1 MLFVPLFDRAI
12 KHTAGLYDMAT
23 LEIWLSKIAANA
35 HCKVMSSL
43 IVHRI
48 DHFSENI

>member
-1 MLFVPLFDRAI
+1 MPFVLVFDRAA
-12 KHTAGLYDMAT
+12 KHTAVLYDMDT

-43 IVHRI
+43 IFIRI